1 MTKHLTATSAHH
13 YYSAEVAS
21 SVGLAPAVAHTPH
34 TAGCGVDVVIA
45 PFEDA
50 HENELTQQ
58 TTVVFK

>member
-21 SVGLAPAVAHTPH
+21 SAGLAPIVAHTPD
-34 TAGCGVDVVIA
+34 TTGLGVDVVIA
-45 PFEDA
+45 PLENA
-50 HENELTQQ
+50 YENELMQQ